1 MKKFY
6 IFLLASVLLF
16 FTSCRHVRNDRTIAV
31 FVPGIVDDSP
41 VYSMLVQGVKSAV
54 DEYNLEV
61 PEEEKVEV
69 FVMEAGT
76 NQSEWSSKI
85 ISLAATKKFEVIISS
100 NPSLPDLVE
109 PITKQFPKQ
118 KFILL
123 DATKEGNNSIA
134 TVCYNQKEQAYLTGY
149 IAGLMSQHHKIAL
162 IAAQEYPVMN
172 TILYPYFAKGGNDA
186 YAGTTAEF
194 RVVGNWYD
202 ATKAAELTNAVVV
215 SGADVILPI
224 CGGAAQGVINSAVH
238 NRVFVTWFD
247 NNGFDKAPGTI
258 ISSTVMEQT
267 KMSKQITE
275 SYLNNKVEWGTAKVV
290 GMKDGFIDFIQDD
303 PNYKRV
309 VPLAIQVKMKQ
320 LVTAIKSGDL
330 VIE

>member
-6 IFLLASVLLF
+6 ILFLAALIISL
-16 FTSCRHVRNDRTIAV
+16 SGCQHQRKERTIAV

-41 VYSMLVQGVKSAV
+41 VYSMLVEGVTSAV
-54 DEYNLEV
+54 NEFNQDLSEDN
-61 PEEEKVEV
+61 KIDV

-85 ISLAATKKFEVIISS
+85 ISLAATKKFEVIVSS

-109 PITKQFPKQ
+109 PITKQFPAQ

-123 DATKEGNNSIA
+123 DATMAGNNNIV

-149 IAGLMSQHHKIAL
+149 IAGLMSQNHKLAL

-172 TILYPYFAKGGNDA
+172 TILYPYFAKGGADA
-186 YAGTTAEF
+186 VPGTSAEF

-202 ATKAAELTNAVVV
+202 ATKAAALTDAVVS

-267 KMSKQITE
+267 KMSKEITE
-275 SYLNNKVEWGTAKVV
+275 SYLNNKIEWGTAQVV
-290 GMKDGFIDFIQDD
+290 GMKDGFIDFVQED
-303 PNYKRV
+303 PNYKRT
-309 VPLAIQVKMKQ
+309 VPLAIQVKMRQ
-320 LVTAIKSGDL
+320 LVNSIKDGSL